1 MKKANQRFYNNKENQ
16 LFGFDTPETVDC
28 IRKKIVDKLKC
39 LIDQKLCQYSNVCLI
54 QFGFGNGYLIQD
66 LLNFYSNYSTF
77 NIIGVDYTDD
87 KARLIKDKFSKFKFY
102 KCDVEDR
109 DQLSAFIKKFN
120 NTIPSNVFTI
130 GLMLELIDDLTTTFY
145 KKSDDGT
152 IYELYC
158 NEDLNQ
164 KPLFKYISDSFDWF
178 LGNNLIQPKMN
189 RDNLWHKLTF
199 EEKSTINC
207 NVLVD
212 DLSKGDINSEF
223 FMPYHLHTRQIL
235 KSLSNI
241 SSDQSLIVIDY
252 FKPLSNISPVRVYPR
267 CEGNDKIECA
277 LLLIFLGGIYS
288 TWDSFNKSDYFSG
301 CLKFLSLAFIYKFF
315 KDIEDSS
322 NRGQTVNPHLP
333 FNNKHPIFYECS
345 KQQLTTSVNE
355 GQLKSELADVG
366 YLDTHSEELMK
377 SLQVC
382 HSILSGR
389 DFRCIQSSKYN
400 ETNY

>member
-1 MKKANQRFYNNKENQ
+1 MKEANKLFYNNKENQ
-16 LFGFDTPETVDC
+16 SFGFDTPETVDC
-28 IRKKIVDKLKC
+28 IREKIVDKLKC
-39 LIDQKLCQYSNVCLI
+39 LIDQKLRQDSNVSFI
-54 QFGFGNGYLIQD
+54 QFGFGNGYLIKD
-66 LLNFYSNYSTF
+66 LLNFYSDYSTV

-87 KARLIKDKFSKFKFY
+87 KASLIKDNFSKFKFY
-102 KCDVEDR
+102 KCDVEDH
-109 DQLSAFIKKFN
+109 DQLTAFVTKYNKSIGK
-120 NTIPSNVFTI
+120 NVFTI
-130 GLMLELIDDLTTTFY
+130 LVMLELIDDLTTTFY
-145 KKSDDGT
+145 KKSDDGA

-158 NEDLNQ
+158 NKYLNQ
-164 KPLFKYISDSFDWF
+164 KPLFKSISDSFDWF
-178 LGNNLIQPKMN
+178 LGNNLIQPKTN
-189 RDNLWHKLTF
+189 QDNLWNKLTF
-199 EEKSTINC
+199 EEKSILN
-207 NVLVD
+207 NVRVD
-212 DLSKGDINSEF
+212 DLLKYDINSEF

-235 KSLSNI
+235 KSLSEI
-241 SSDQSLIVIDY
+241 SSEHSLIIIDY

-366 YLDTHSEELMK
+366 YLNTHSEELMK
-377 SLQVC
+377 SLQLF
-382 HSILSGR
+382 HPILSGR
-389 DFRCIQSSKYN
+389 DFRYIQSSK
-400 ETNY
+400 